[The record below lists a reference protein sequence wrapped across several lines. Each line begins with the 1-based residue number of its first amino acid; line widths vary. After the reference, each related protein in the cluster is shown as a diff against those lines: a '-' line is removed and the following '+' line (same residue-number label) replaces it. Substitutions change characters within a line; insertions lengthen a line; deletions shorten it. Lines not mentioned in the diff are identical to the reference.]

1 MRSIWKNSRLY
12 VENRVEQK
20 EEERERDPPELH
32 QRTLGCTPLTST
44 CVNNSLLFLSFLLL
58 RFRSPVSLLRRNNYD
73 PLPWCSFSKFHP
85 FHLLLLSTKLYLT
98 FHRCPNFPSSR
109 LKILPINLTFFFSTS
124 QFRGKKFF
132 PSPRIISL
140 SLSLSVESP
149 NSFHRLENFLF
160 HTDDTLFLQHN
171 GRNKFAR
178 GASRGERYNFRSM
191 HTADERNG
199 IKEIQSRAV

>member
-1 MRSIWKNSRLY
+1 MKIGLSKRRRRGKEILLNCINGHLDAHRWPQRALIIHSSSFRFFCFAFVRPFLCYEEIITILFHGVHFRNSILSISYFSVPNFTSLFIDALIFLH
-12 VENRVEQK
+12 RVLK
-20 EEERERDPPELH
+20 FFLNKSD
-32 QRTLGCTPLTST
+32 
-44 CVNNSLLFLSFLLL
+44 LFLLNFSISRKEIF
-58 RFRSPVSLLRRNNYD
+58 SL
-73 PLPWCSFSKFHP
+73 
-85 FHLLLLSTKLYLT
+85 
-98 FHRCPNFPSSR
+98 SSHH
-109 LKILPINLTFFFSTS
+109 F
-124 QFRGKKFF
+124 
-132 PSPRIISL
+132 SL
-140 SLSLSVESP
+140 SLSLSVESA

>member
-1 MRSIWKNSRLY
+1 M
-12 VENRVEQK
+12 
-20 EEERERDPPELH
+20 
-32 QRTLGCTPLTST
+32 TST

-73 PLPWCSFSKFHP
+73 PLPRCSFSKFHP

-109 LKILPINLTFFFSTS
+109 LKILPISLTFFFSTS

-140 SLSLSVESP
+140 SLSLSNPPILFIVSKIFFSTP
-149 NSFHRLENFLF
+149 MTHCFCNIMDGINSHVAHHAE
-160 HTDDTLFLQHN
+160 
-171 GRNKFAR
+171 
-178 GASRGERYNFRSM
+178 
-191 HTADERNG
+191 NG
-199 IKEIQSRAV
+199 IISGRCTPPMRGME